1 MQKTGLVLEGG
12 AMRGLFSAGIMDVMM
27 ENNITPDGVIG
38 VSAGAAFGCNYKS
51 RQPGR
56 AIRYNK
62 RFARDKRY
70 CSMQSFLRT
79 GDLFGAEY
87 AYHIVP
93 NKYDIFDNDTFE
105 QNPMEF
111 WVVCTDVETGEPVY
125 KRCDVGGDITFDWV
139 RASASMPVV
148 SRVVELEGYKL
159 LDGGISDSI
168 PLRAFQ
174 RRGYERNIVIMTQP
188 QGYEKHPSRFMPIIR
203 MSLRRYPKLVE
214 AMAMRHLMY
223 NEELAY
229 VEQEV
234 RRGNT
239 LAIYPDKQLP
249 IGHVSHNPDEMQNV
263 YDIGR
268 ELGLRKLDKIKSFMG
283 LR

>member
-1 MQKTGLVLEGG
+1 MKNGLVLEGG
-12 AMRGLFSAGIMDVMM
+12 AMLGLFSAGIMDVMM
-27 ENNITPDGVIG
+27 ENGITFDGVIG

-62 RFARDKRY
+62 RFAKDKRY

-93 NKYDIFDNDTFE
+93 NEYDIFDNETYE
-105 QNPMEF
+105 QNPLEF
-111 WVVCTDVETGEPVY
+111 WLVCTDVETGQPVY
-125 KRCDVGGDITFDWV
+125 KRCDKGGDVTFDWV

-148 SRVVELEGYKL
+148 SKVVELEGYKL
-159 LDGGISDSI
+159 LDGGITDSI
-168 PLRAFQ
+168 PLKAFQ
-174 RRGYERNIVIMTQP
+174 REGFERNIVILTQP
-188 QGYEKHPSRFMPIIR
+188 LGYEKKPSRFLPIIR
-203 MSLRRYPKLVE
+203 MSLRKYPRVVE

-234 RRGNT
+234 RRGT
-239 LAIYPDKQLP
+239 TMAIYPDKPLP
-249 IGHVSHNPDEMQNV
+249 IGHISHDPAEMQRV

-268 ELGLRKLDKIKSFMG
+268 EMGERKLEEMKSF
-283 LR
+283 LHIK

>member
-1 MQKTGLVLEGG
+1 MKNGLVLEGG

-27 ENNITPDGVIG
+27 ENGITFDGVIG

-62 RFARDKRY
+62 RFAKDKRY

-93 NKYDIFDNDTFE
+93 NEYDIFDNETYE
-105 QNPMEF
+105 QNPLEF
-111 WVVCTDVETGEPVY
+111 WLVCTDVETGQPVY
-125 KRCDVGGDITFDWV
+125 KRCDKGGDVTFDWV

-148 SRVVELEGYKL
+148 SKVVELEGYKL
-159 LDGGISDSI
+159 LDGGITDSI
-168 PLRAFQ
+168 PLKAFQ
-174 RRGYERNIVIMTQP
+174 REGFERNIVILTQP
-188 QGYEKHPSRFMPIIR
+188 LGYEKKPSRFLPIIR
-203 MSLRRYPKLVE
+203 MSLRKYPRVVE

-234 RRGNT
+234 RRGT
-239 LAIYPDKQLP
+239 TMAIYPDKPLP
-249 IGHVSHNPDEMQNV
+249 IGHISHDPAEMQRV

-268 ELGLRKLDKIKSFMG
+268 EMGERKLEEMKSF
-283 LR
+283 LHIK

>member
-1 MQKTGLVLEGG
+1 MKNGLVLEGG

-27 ENNITPDGVIG
+27 ENGITFDGVIG

-62 RFARDKRY
+62 RFAKDKRY

-93 NKYDIFDNDTFE
+93 NEYDIFDNETYE
-105 QNPMEF
+105 QNPLEF
-111 WVVCTDVETGEPVY
+111 WLVCTDVETGQPVY
-125 KRCDVGGDITFDWV
+125 KRCDKGGDVTFDWV

-148 SRVVELEGYKL
+148 SKVVELEGYKL
-159 LDGGISDSI
+159 LDGGITDSI
-168 PLRAFQ
+168 PLKAFQ
-174 RRGYERNIVIMTQP
+174 QEGFERNIVILTQP
-188 QGYEKHPSRFMPIIR
+188 LGYEKKPSRFLPIIR
-203 MSLRRYPKLVE
+203 MSLRKYPRVVE

-234 RRGNT
+234 RRGT
-239 LAIYPDKQLP
+239 TMAIYPDSPLP
-249 IGHVSHNPDEMQNV
+249 IGHISHDPAEMQRV

-268 ELGLRKLDKIKSFMG
+268 EMGERKLEEMKSF
-283 LR
+283 LHIK

>member
-1 MQKTGLVLEGG
+1 MKKGLVLEGG
-12 AMRGLFSAGIMDVMM
+12 AMRGLFSAGIMDVML
-27 ENNITPDGVIG
+27 ENNITFDGVIG

-51 RQPGR
+51 RQIGR

-87 AYHIVP
+87 AYHVVP
-93 NKYDIFDNDTFE
+93 NEYDIFDNETFE
-105 QNPMEF
+105 QNPTEF

-125 KRCDVGGDITFDWV
+125 KRCDQGGDVTFDWV

-159 LDGGISDSI
+159 LDGGMSDSI
-168 PLRAFQ
+168 PLKAFQ
-174 RRGYERNIVIMTQP
+174 RRGFERNLVIMTQP
-188 QGYEKHPSRFMPIIR
+188 RGYVKKPSRLLPVIR
-203 MSLRRYPKLVE
+203 LSLRKYPRVVE
-214 AMAMRHLMY
+214 TMQMRHLMY
-223 NEELAY
+223 NDQLAY

-239 LAIYPDKQLP
+239 MAIYPDAALP
-249 IGHVSHNPDEMQNV
+249 IGHISHDPEEMQRV
-263 YDIGR
+263 YDIGIVT
-268 ELGLRKLDKIKSFMG
+268 GRKYLTNIKHFLSSA
-283 LR
+283 

>member
-1 MQKTGLVLEGG
+1 MKNGLVLEGG

-27 ENNITPDGVIG
+27 ENGITFDGVIG

-62 RFARDKRY
+62 RFAKDKRY

-79 GDLFGAEY
+79 GDLFGAKY

-93 NKYDIFDNDTFE
+93 NEYDIFDNETYE
-105 QNPMEF
+105 QNPLEF
-111 WVVCTDVETGEPVY
+111 WLVCTDVETGQPVY
-125 KRCDVGGDITFDWV
+125 KRCDKGGDVTFDWV

-148 SRVVELEGYKL
+148 SKVVELEGYKL
-159 LDGGISDSI
+159 LDGGITDSI
-168 PLRAFQ
+168 PLKAFQ
-174 RRGYERNIVIMTQP
+174 REGFERNIVILTQP
-188 QGYEKHPSRFMPIIR
+188 LGYEKKPSRFLPIIR
-203 MSLRRYPKLVE
+203 MSLRKYPRVVE

-234 RRGNT
+234 RRGT
-239 LAIYPDKQLP
+239 TMAIYPDKPLP
-249 IGHVSHNPDEMQNV
+249 IGHISHDPAEMQRV

-268 ELGLRKLDKIKSFMG
+268 EMGERKLEEMKSF
-283 LR
+283 LHIK